1 MNARREK
8 TKKQNQ
14 LNLQLTAQEEQR
26 RLAEKAAQKQETN
39 VYLAKKMSSFCFDV
53 AKLIIGGIILTGL
66 MKQDFDVWNLMIWGI
81 VSVVLFIS
89 FGVYLIKRL
98 NIK

>member
-1 MNARREK
+1 
-8 TKKQNQ
+8 
-14 LNLQLTAQEEQR
+14 
-26 RLAEKAAQKQETN
+26 
-39 VYLAKKMSSFCFDV
+39 MSSFCFDV

-66 MKQDFDVWNLMIWGI
+66 MKQDFDVWRLMLWGI

-89 FGVYLIKRL
+89 FEIYLIKRL

>member
-1 MNARREK
+1 MV
-8 TKKQNQ
+8 
-14 LNLQLTAQEEQR
+14 QEEQKQ
-26 RLAEKAAQKQETN
+26 LAETAAQKQESN

-66 MKQDFDVWNLMIWGI
+66 MKQDFDVWRLMLWGI

-89 FGVYLIKRL
+89 FGIYLIKRL